1 MKVEVQDL
9 VWEAAAKKILK
20 GISLAVQPGTFVG
33 VIGPNGSGKSSL
45 LRCIYR
51 LYRPESGVVCLN
63 GTDVWEL
70 SAKEHARQ
78 TAVVLQESGQDFG
91 LTVREVVLMGRT
103 PHKGLFA
110 SDTQK
115 DWDLVEESL
124 RQVDM
129 YEFWDRP
136 LSQLSGGEKQRVMIA
151 RALVQQPQLLIL
163 DEPTNHLDVRH
174 QFEVLE
180 LCADL
185 GITVMASLH
194 DLNLAASYTEYLYLL
209 KDGQVLV
216 EGTPEEVLTPQ
227 WIQAVFGVDATVIWN
242 GKTGRLSI
250 SMTPINSALTT
261 ENQCD
266 ILSQS
271 A

>member
-9 VWEAAAKKILK
+9 VWEAAATKILK
-20 GISLAVQPGTFVG
+20 GISLAVQPGAFVG

-63 GTDVWEL
+63 GTNVWEL
-70 SAKEHARQ
+70 SAKEHAKQ

-91 LTVREVVLMGRT
+91 LTVREAVLMGRT
-103 PHKGLFA
+103 PHKGILA
-110 SDTQK
+110 SDTKK
-115 DWDLVEESL
+115 DHELVEESL
-124 RQVDM
+124 QRVDM
-129 YEFWDRP
+129 AEFGDRP
-136 LSQLSGGEKQRVMIA
+136 LAQLSGGEKQRVMIA
-151 RALVQQPQLLIL
+151 RTLAQQPQLLIL

-180 LCADL
+180 LCAEL
-185 GITVMASLH
+185 KVTVMASLH
-194 DLNLAASYTEYLYLL
+194 DLNLAASYAEYLYLL
-209 KDGQVLV
+209 KDGQVV
-216 EGTPEEVLTPQ
+216 IEGSSEEVLTPQ
-227 WIQAVFGVDATVIWN
+227 WIREVFGVDASVSRN
-242 GKTGRLSI
+242 GKTGRPLI
-250 SMTPINSALTT
+250 SLKPIHPSSTSEHT
-261 ENQCD
+261 CD

>member
-20 GISLAVQPGTFVG
+20 GISLSVQPGTFVG

-70 SAKEHARQ
+70 SAKEHAKH

-115 DWDLVEESL
+115 DWDLVEEDFLQIPSMDSTDIPS
-124 RQVDM
+124 RS
-129 YEFWDRP
+129 
-136 LSQLSGGEKQRVMIA
+136 SQLFQ
-151 RALVQQPQLLIL
+151 
-163 DEPTNHLDVRH
+163 
-174 QFEVLE
+174 
-180 LCADL
+180 
-185 GITVMASLH
+185 
-194 DLNLAASYTEYLYLL
+194 EY
-209 KDGQVLV
+209 
-216 EGTPEEVLTPQ
+216 
-227 WIQAVFGVDATVIWN
+227 
-242 GKTGRLSI
+242 
-250 SMTPINSALTT
+250 
-261 ENQCD
+261 
-266 ILSQS
+266 
-271 A
+271 